1 MHNEIK
7 NLYAVYDFFGP
18 HGYIPNAFNYFY
30 AYKFFEEDGRINNI
44 VSDHFFK
51 NFIQIPVYNADLN
64 LNSNLY
70 KKLSFKEYNDIRIK
84 DDKSFIYLVEPFGSF
99 AQFLG
104 KQTQFSE
111 WNFIDFISDHAKKEI
126 KNTPNFYLHIN
137 FSTEGV
143 FEEHL
148 IVYLYELLKRYEI
161 PANKVVF
168 TISSVDI
175 EEIHNKICLENNI
188 NERINV
194 IYWGWSLRTKSLELK
209 RIHNNIEYNFWDH
222 VDNTSTIVK
231 EDDVDMNRIRPHKFL
246 FMNRRLRPQRI
257 ILLSLL
263 GSEFINQNLVSY
275 DMKLFER
282 ENDLSF
288 FSHHLK
294 TSHLAINAFREFQN
308 IFKSQRKTIDYDDLE
323 SVWGF
328 NFENKEPYL
337 DTYIHILSET
347 NFYETGLYLSE
358 KTWKPIG
365 HLQPFI
371 MVNKPGALKEL
382 HRLGFK
388 TFTPFINESY
398 DDIQNDTERMEF
410 IYSEIMRLNSLS
422 FEEIHEWY
430 KSIWDI
436 LIYNRNLLFEYADNK
451 DLTEN
456 DFLTTLRNRIN
467 EKAGKNNTRLV

>member
-1 MHNEIK
+1 MHNPID
-7 NLYAVYDFFGP
+7 NFYVVYDFFGP
-18 HGYIPNAFNYFY
+18 NGHIPNAFNYFY
-30 AYKFFEEDGRINNI
+30 AYKFFEEGGQINNV

-51 NFIQIPVYNADLN
+51 NFLQVPVYNADLN
-64 LNSNLY
+64 LNVNLY
-70 KKLSFKEYNDIRIK
+70 KKISFNQYYDIRIK
-84 DDKSFIYLVEPFGSF
+84 NDKSFVYLVEPFGSF

-111 WNFIDFISDHAKKEI
+111 WNFIDFISDHALKEI

-148 IVYLYELLKRYEI
+148 IVYLYQLLEKYEI
-161 PANKVVF
+161 PANKVIF

-188 NERINV
+188 SERIHV
-194 IYWGWSLRTKSLELK
+194 KYWGWSLRLKSLEMK
-209 RIHNNIEYNFWDH
+209 RIYNNINYKFWDH
-222 VDNTSTIVK
+222 VDNDSTIVK
-231 EDDVDMNRIRPHKFL
+231 ESDVDFDRLRPHKFL
-246 FMNRRLRPQRI
+246 FMNRRLRPQRV

-263 GSEFINQNLVSY
+263 GSQFISENLVSY
-275 DMKLFER
+275 DMKMFDR

-294 TSHLAINAFREFQN
+294 TSHLAMNSFREFQN
-308 IFKSQRKTIDYDDLE
+308 LVKSKRKTIDYDDIE

-328 NFENKEPYL
+328 NFENKQPYL

-371 MVNKPGALKEL
+371 MINKPGALKEI
-382 HRLGFK
+382 HNLGFK
-388 TFTPFINESY
+388 TFSPFINEEY
-398 DDIQNDTERMEF
+398 DNIEDDSERMEF
-410 IYSEIMRLNSLS
+410 IYAEIMRLNSLS
-422 FEEIHEWY
+422 IEEIHNWY
-430 KSIWDI
+430 KTIWDI
-436 LIYNRNLLFEYADNK
+436 LIYNRNLLFDYADKK
-451 DLTEN
+451 DWMEHN
-456 DFLTTLRNRIN
+456 FITTLRDDIN
-467 EKAGKNNTRLV
+467 EKNNKNNTRLV